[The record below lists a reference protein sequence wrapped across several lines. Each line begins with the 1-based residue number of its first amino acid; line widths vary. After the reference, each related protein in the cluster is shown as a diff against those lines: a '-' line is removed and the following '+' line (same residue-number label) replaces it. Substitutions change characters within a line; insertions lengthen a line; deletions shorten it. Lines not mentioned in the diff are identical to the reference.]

1 MPFKLPDF
9 IEKTGISKLRDI
21 NVNGAAMVLFF
32 KIDPLKIK
40 RKDEAKNGKNGYR

>member
-21 NVNGAAMVLFF
+21 NVNGAAMVNLIIIRF
-32 KIDPLKIK
+32 IK
-40 RKDEAKNGKNGYR
+40 N